1 MLNVECSSSSS
12 LAAAERSKDGASK
25 RFFKTLTPQ
34 LSTKDLV
41 RGRLMIGL
49 AGAVKLKQLLVFL
62 GYFFNPALVA
72 SCSAFSAV
80 VTASGKRP
88 ASA

>member
-1 MLNVECSSSSS
+1 MFLLL
-12 LAAAERSKDGASK
+12 LACRGGAQQ
-25 RFFKTLTPQ
+25 RRVLETVFQTLTPQ

-62 GYFFNPALVA
+62 GYFF
-72 SCSAFSAV
+72 
-80 VTASGKRP
+80 
-88 ASA
+88 